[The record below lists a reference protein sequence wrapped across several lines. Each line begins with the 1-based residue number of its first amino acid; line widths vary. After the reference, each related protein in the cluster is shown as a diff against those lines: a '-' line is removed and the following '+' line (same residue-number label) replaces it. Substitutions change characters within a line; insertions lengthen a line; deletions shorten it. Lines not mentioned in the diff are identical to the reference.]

1 MTSLEPMTISR
12 ITRNNSY
19 DLSLD
24 TKQHTTARYSAQHRA
39 ANTVPNTHR
48 SVRVHTGLGFT
59 PSDNY
64 RVRAPRTQRK
74 YRYLGS
80 ILEVNLEISLIHDR
94 LQVVITAYSTLICS
108 NADMCLERDNRALMS
123 VW

>member
-1 MTSLEPMTISR
+1 MTSARISK
-12 ITRNNSY
+12 NNSH
-19 DLSLD
+19 DLSFD
-24 TKQHTTARYSAQHRA
+24 IIQQQTARYLTQRRA

-80 ILEVNLEISLIHDR
+80 ILEVNLEITLIHDR
-94 LQVVITAYSTLICS
+94 LQVVITAYSTRICS

-123 VW
+123 VR

>member
-1 MTSLEPMTISR
+1 MTIARAS
-12 ITRNNSY
+12 RNNSG
-19 DLSLD
+19 DLSLG
-24 TKQHTTARYSAQHRA
+24 TRQQTTVRYLTQHRA

-80 ILEVNLEISLIHDR
+80 LLEVNLEITLIHDR

-123 VW
+123 VR